1 MSFDRN
7 KQADLT
13 ALKAEVTND
22 PLNIGYSYFTDGN
35 TDKLVGQINAKNYT
49 VSKPRISSSDV
60 RAAITFA
67 AYNNLAID
75 EQEWIKWVAPG
86 STDEDIAVTADLKN
100 QLLTS
105 TSFWAAGDRV
115 AMQAAMNAIINVP
128 GSRAE
133 VLFGYGT
140 YISREDWLKAEIEG

>member
-7 KQADLT
+7 NQADLT

-22 PLNIGYSYFTDGN
+22 PLAIGYSYFTDGN
-35 TDKLVGQINAKNYT
+35 TDKLVGEINAKNYT
-49 VSKPRISSSDV
+49 TSKPKISSSDV
-60 RAAITFA
+60 RAAVTFA

-86 STDEDIAVTADLKN
+86 SSDEDIVVTQDLRT

-105 TSFWAAGDRV
+105 STFWAAGDRV
-115 AMQAAMNAIINVP
+115 AMQAAMKALIDVP

>member
-7 KQADLT
+7 DQADLT
-13 ALKAEVTND
+13 ALKTEVTND
-22 PLNIGYSYFTDGN
+22 PLAIGYSYFTDGN
-35 TDKLVGQINAKNYT
+35 TDKLIGEINAKNYT
-49 VSKPRISSSDV
+49 TSKPKISSSDV

-75 EQEWIKWVAPG
+75 EQEWIKWMAPG
-86 STDEDIAVTADLKN
+86 HTDQDVVVTDDLRTQLTTSST
-100 QLLTS
+100 
-105 TSFWAAGDRV
+105 FWAVGDRV
-115 AMQAAMNAIINVP
+115 AMQAAMTALIDVP

>member
-7 KQADLT
+7 NQADLT

-22 PLNIGYSYFTDGN
+22 PLAIGYSYFTDGN
-35 TDKLVGQINAKNYT
+35 TDKLVGEINAKNYT
-49 VSKPRISSSDV
+49 TSKPKISSSDV
-60 RAAITFA
+60 RAAVTFDA
-67 AYNNLAID
+67 FNNLSID
-75 EQEWIKWVAPG
+75 EQKWIQWVVPG
-86 STDEDIAVTADLKN
+86 EAEDDIVVTPDLRTVLTTSST
-100 QLLTS
+100 
-105 TSFWAAGDRV
+105 FWATGDRA
-115 AMQAAMNAIINVP
+115 AMQAAMLALIDVP

>member
-7 KQADLT
+7 NQADLT
-13 ALKAEVTND
+13 ALKAEVAND
-22 PLNIGYSYFTDGN
+22 PLAIGYSYFTDGN
-35 TDKLVGQINAKNYT
+35 TDKLVGEINAKNYT
-49 VSKPRISSSDV
+49 TSKPKISSADV

-86 STDEDIAVTADLKN
+86 NNDEDIVVTPDLRT

-105 TSFWAAGDRV
+105 STFWAVADRV
-115 AMQAAMNAIINVP
+115 AMQAAMKALIDAP

>member
-1 MSFDRN
+1 MSFERN
-7 KQADLT
+7 KQEDLT

-22 PLNIGYSYFTDGN
+22 PLTIGYSYFTDGN
-35 TDKLVGQINAKNYT
+35 TDKLVGEINAKNYT
-49 VSKPRISSSDV
+49 TSKPKISSSDV
-60 RAAITFA
+60 RAAVTFGA
-67 AYNNLAID
+67 FNNLAID
-75 EQEWIKWVAPG
+75 EQKWLQWVAPG
-86 STDEDIAVTADLKN
+86 NEGDDIVVTPDLRT

-105 TSFWAAGDRV
+105 STFWAAGDRV
-115 AMQAAMNAIINVP
+115 AMQAAMKALIDVP